1 MSLFAN
7 PSMEQ
12 IAPEELRA
20 LQEKRLQKQ
29 LRWAAEKSAH
39 YREAF
44 AERGVNGQSL
54 KELKETGAL
63 QALPLLSAA
72 DFAGRKSFDF
82 LTMPLSSLL
91 RISQMRAAS
100 GEGEP
105 FVHFAT
111 NGDIAHR
118 IELVTRSL
126 VACGLHNAAL
136 AAVLGD
142 GADSRIMDVHYALEF
157 IGAATMMLGT
167 EPERWA
173 EQLDLVT
180 PETLIACL
188 HSMMPCCSAAAA
200 SANCRSRASSS
211 CMRARRA
218 LSSPRRCRQ

>member
-1 MSLFAN
+1 MFAN

-44 AERGVNGQSL
+44 AERGMNGQSL

-100 GEGEP
+100 GEGAP

-126 VACGLHNAAL
+126 VRPAQCRAC
-136 AAVLGD
+136 
-142 GADSRIMDVHYALEF
+142 S
-157 IGAATMMLGT
+157 
-167 EPERWA
+167 
-173 EQLDLVT
+173 
-180 PETLIACL
+180 
-188 HSMMPCCSAAAA
+188 
-200 SANCRSRASSS
+200 
-211 CMRARRA
+211 RARRW
-218 LSSPRRCRQ
+218 RRQPHHGCPLCARVHRRGHHDAWH

>member
-12 IAPEELRA
+12 IAPEELRT

-91 RISQMRAAS
+91 RISQIGRQVARGRRSSTLRRMAISRTAS
-100 GEGEP
+100 
-105 FVHFAT
+105 
-111 NGDIAHR
+111 N
-118 IELVTRSL
+118 
-126 VACGLHNAAL
+126 
-136 AAVLGD
+136 
-142 GADSRIMDVHYALEF
+142 
-157 IGAATMMLGT
+157 
-167 EPERWA
+167 W
-173 EQLDLVT
+173 
-180 PETLIACL
+180 
-188 HSMMPCCSAAAA
+188 
-200 SANCRSRASSS
+200 
-211 CMRARRA
+211 
-218 LSSPRRCRQ
+218 